1 MLNTIKSLVSKSWK
15 NNKPE
20 LQPGKHSID
29 EEFVVRVHGTVE
41 KLGDELAAP
50 TVSIPLI
57 PALAFLFDRLGMER
71 DEALVVLRDA
81 LKQAMKKGEK
91 EDAAIA
97 ARMADVTDVVKAV
110 RKDLIGQLPPMKR
123 SGKVVTKDLQVE
135 LLPVAVGER
144 TRIAA

>member
-15 NNKPE
+15 NNKPDLE
-20 LQPGKHSID
+20 PGKHFID
-29 EEFVVRVHGTVE
+29 EQFLVRLHGTVE
-41 KLGDELAAP
+41 KLDDELAAP

-57 PALAFLFDRLGMER
+57 PALAFLFDRLGMDR

-81 LKQAMKKGEK
+81 LKQAMNKDEK

-97 ARMADVTDVVKAV
+97 ARMSDVNEAVKAV
-110 RKDLIGQLPPMKR
+110 RKDLIGQLPPMR
-123 SGKVVTKDLQVE
+123 RAGKVITNDLQVE
-135 LLPVAVGER
+135 LVPVAAEER